1 MEIVHWYNHGA
12 NAEPTGEFGCIR
24 LFSHLCCLFFCC
36 SEISR
41 LDLGLIVE
49 VWNKGLIWDTL
60 VGTVWIALKAI
71 HQSDEVKLT
80 QSFILTAAVLIV
92 NGLPTWLRLYSSA
105 KLPLEKSGR
114 LGEGRGLLASHCSCF

>member
-1 MEIVHWYNHGA
+1 MEKVHWYNYDG
-12 NAEPTGEFGCIR
+12 NAEPKAELDCI
-24 LFSHLCCLFFCC
+24 LFFSHLYCLFFSC

-80 QSFILTAAVLIV
+80 QK
-92 NGLPTWLRLYSSA
+92 LYFDSSNVD
-105 KLPLEKSGR
+105 S
-114 LGEGRGLLASHCSCF
+114 